1 MTETNETPVCTKKVW
16 TTPEIN
22 DQIIKDVTLK
32 TKFGSTAEGKT
43 SGAPS

>member
-16 TTPEIN
+16 TPPEVS

-32 TKFGSTAEGKT
+32 KKFVSTAEGLA
-43 SGAPS
+43 SGAAS